1 MGGLFCSIVV
11 GGVEVPDRI
20 VMPPMTTRLAND
32 EGHITDAL
40 LAHFRSR
47 ALGGVGLITPLY
59 GLALLLA
66 TTFAEVPFSRG
77 LVKSVPIYVVFFVI
91 IPLLIFFPVL
101 SLLLP
106 GLMGVH

>member
-1 MGGLFCSIVV
+1 
-11 GGVEVPDRI
+11 
-20 VMPPMTTRLAND
+20 MTTRLADD

-47 ALGGVGLITPLY
+47 ALGGVGLITPPY

-66 TTFAEVPFSRG
+66 TTFAEVPFSQG
-77 LVKSVPIYVVFFVI
+77 LVRSVPIYVVFFVS
-91 IPLLIFFPVL
+91 IPLLIFFPVI